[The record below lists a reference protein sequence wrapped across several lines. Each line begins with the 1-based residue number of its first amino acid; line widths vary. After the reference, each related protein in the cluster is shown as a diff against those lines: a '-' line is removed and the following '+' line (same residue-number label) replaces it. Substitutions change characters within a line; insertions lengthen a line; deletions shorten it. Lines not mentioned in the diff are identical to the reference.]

1 MKAKRIT
8 LKKLTKN
15 EKKHL
20 AETIDGR
27 VSLAAFVRN
36 REFHAGM
43 KVISGVEPCYDC
55 RSIAIKIGLET

>member
-1 MKAKRIT
+1 MAKQIIT
-8 LKKLTKN
+8 LKKLTKK

-36 REFHAGM
+36 REFHASMKAVSGM
-43 KVISGVEPCYDC
+43 EPCHDC